1 MTKIRPHQ
9 IETRIYM
16 RGGKYFADM
25 ENLPNQNPAKVT
37 LWGETFSFYAVFY
50 HTLLEEI
57 FEEETSAKN

>member
-16 RGGKYFADM
+16 RGGKNFADM

-37 LWGETFSFYAVFY
+37 LWGETFSFYVVF
-50 HTLLEEI
+50 LLEEI
-57 FEEETSAKN
+57 FEEETFAKN